1 MPPKKQKKKKPA
13 TKGSGFP
20 LFKSLLWICVVLLTG
35 LTLFVVMHLPL
46 RNTPSKSGTVQSPV
60 ARKDSEAPAARSQKK
75 PRPEPAPV
83 WNASV
88 QKEQAQVY
96 EAPIDDFDA
105 KVRSV
110 DLAILMG
117 LAAQGESESL
127 MRHRAVEVR
136 RHRGQEFYYQ
146 NLTITLGHE
155 VFPFLAELK
164 KNLDQLGTDFSLQ
177 TVDNN
182 PRDLEISILGEPTHH
197 IFLPLALV
205 PEPEPEAQTARASR
219 LVIIID
225 DLGESMAVAKR
236 LASLP
241 FAVSFSVLPHN
252 TKARQVANL
261 ARQENLEL
269 LLHLPSEPEGYPKLA
284 NSGPGTLR
292 VNMTPAVLEQTLV
305 DNLARLPDVDG
316 VNNHMGSRLT
326 QDKKAMTVVLK
337 HLQGQGKFF
346 VDSLTTPKS
355 CVRDVSKTLGMRYY
369 RRHIFLDNTA
379 KEHAVLLQLK
389 KAESLAKRTG
399 LAVAIGH
406 PYPATLS
413 ALESWAKSRDM
424 HVVVCKIQD
433 I

>member
-1 MPPKKQKKKKPA
+1 MPPKKRKKKKP
-13 TKGSGFP
+13 KGSGFS
-20 LFKSLLWICVVLLTG
+20 LFKSLFWICVVLLTG
-35 LTLFVVMHLPL
+35 LTLFVAMHLPL
-46 RNTPSKSGTVQSPV
+46 RHAPSKPGTVQPPV
-60 ARKDSEAPAARSQKK
+60 AHKAPEAPAARSRRA

-83 WNASV
+83 RNASV
-88 QKEQAQVY
+88 QKEQAQAY
-96 EAPIDDFDA
+96 EAPVDDFDA

-117 LAAQGESESL
+117 LAAQGESESR

-146 NLTITLGHE
+146 NLTINLGHE

-164 KNLDQLGTDFSLQ
+164 KNLDQLGAEFSLQ
-177 TVDNN
+177 TVGNN

-205 PEPEPEAQTARASR
+205 PEPEPEERTAKAPR

-236 LASLP
+236 LAALP

-269 LLHLPSEPEGYPKLA
+269 LLHLPCEPEGYPKSA

-292 VNMTPAVLEQTLV
+292 VNMTPADLEQTLA

-326 QDKKAMTVVLK
+326 QDKKAMTIVLA

-355 CVRDVSKTLGMRYY
+355 CVRDVSNTLGMRYY

-379 KEHAVLLQLK
+379 KEHAILLQLK

-413 ALESWAKSRDM
+413 ALEAWAKTRDM
-424 HVVVCKIQD
+424 NVVVCKIQD

>member
-1 MPPKKQKKKKPA
+1 MPPKKSKKKKTPA
-13 TKGSGFP
+13 KSPRFS

-35 LTLFVVMHLPL
+35 LTLFVAMHLPL
-46 RNTPSKSGTVQSPV
+46 RQPGKSGSVSVTQS
-60 ARKDSEAPAARSQKK
+60 RENSAARTAPSEIKARSAEAQK
-75 PRPEPAPV
+75 
-83 WNASV
+83 N
-88 QKEQAQVY
+88 QGQIY
-96 EAPIDDFDA
+96 EAQIDDFDT

-110 DLAILMG
+110 DLAILTG
-117 LAAQGESESL
+117 LAAQGESQSAL
-127 MRHRAVEVR
+127 RHRAVEVR

-146 NLTITLGHE
+146 NLTISLGQE

-164 KNLDQLGTDFSLQ
+164 KNLDQMGPEFSLK
-177 TVDNN
+177 TFNNN
-182 PRDLEISILGEPTHH
+182 PRDLEISISGESTHH
-197 IFLPLALV
+197 IFLPLSIV
-205 PEPEPEAQTARASR
+205 PEPQAPATSSPRM
-219 LVIIID
+219 VIVID

-241 FAVSFSVLPHN
+241 FPVSFSVLPHN
-252 TKARQVANL
+252 TKARPVANL
-261 ARQENLEL
+261 AREKNLEL
-269 LLHLPSEPEGYPKLA
+269 LLHLPCEPEGYPKTA

-292 VNMTPAVLEQTLV
+292 VNMSPAMLERALV
-305 DNLARLPDVDG
+305 DNLARLPEVDG

-326 QDKKAMTVVLK
+326 QDRAAMTVVLG
-337 HLQGQGKFF
+337 HLQGRGKFF
-346 VDSLTTPKS
+346 LDSLTTPRS
-355 CVRDVSKTLGMRYY
+355 CVREVSKSVGMRYY

-379 KEHAVLLQLK
+379 KEHAILLQLK

-424 HVVVCKIQD
+424 SVVICKIQD

>member
-1 MPPKKQKKKKPA
+1 MPPKKRKKKKPA
-13 TKGSGFP
+13 AKASGFS

-35 LTLFVVMHLPL
+35 LTLFVAMHLPL
-46 RNTPSKSGTVQSPV
+46 RNAPSKPGNVQPPV
-60 ARKDSEAPAARSQKK
+60 VHKTSEEPAAQSRKDSRSRQAST
-75 PRPEPAPV
+75 RD
-83 WNASV
+83 ASV
-88 QKEQAQVY
+88 QKNQPLAY
-96 EAPIDDFDA
+96 EAQIDDFDA

-127 MRHRAVEVR
+127 MRHRTVEVR
-136 RHRGQEFYYQ
+136 RHGGQEFYYQ
-146 NLTITLGHE
+146 NLTINLGHE

-164 KNLDQLGTDFSLQ
+164 KNLDQLGPDFSLK
-177 TVDNN
+177 TVDSN

-197 IFLPLALV
+197 IFLPLSLV
-205 PEPEPEAQTARASR
+205 PEPEPEVPTVRAPR

-225 DLGESMAVAKR
+225 DLGESMSVAKR
-236 LASLP
+236 LADLP

-252 TKARQVANL
+252 TKARQVADL
-261 ARQENLEL
+261 ARQEDLEL
-269 LLHLPSEPEGYPKLA
+269 LLHLPCEPEGYPKSA

-292 VNMTPAVLEQTLV
+292 VNMNPAVLEQTLA
-305 DNLARLPDVDG
+305 DNLARLPEVDG

-326 QDKKAMTVVLK
+326 QDKKAMTVVLA
-337 HLQGQGKFF
+337 HLQGRGKFF

-355 CVRDVSKTLGMRYY
+355 CVRDVSKTLGLRYY

-379 KEHAVLLQLK
+379 KEHAILLQLK

-413 ALESWAKSRDM
+413 ALESWARTRDM
-424 HVVVCKIQD
+424 SVVICKIQD

>member
-1 MPPKKQKKKKPA
+1 MPPKKRKKKTP
-13 TKGSGFP
+13 KGSGFS

-35 LTLFVVMHLPL
+35 LTLFVAMHLPL
-46 RNTPSKSGTVQSPV
+46 RHAPSTSGTVQPPV
-60 ARKDSEAPAARSQKK
+60 AHKASEAPAARSRKK
-75 PRPEPAPV
+75 PQPEPAPV

-88 QKEQAQVY
+88 QKEQAQAY
-96 EAPIDDFDA
+96 EAPVDDFDA

-117 LAAQGESESL
+117 LGAQGESESRL
-127 MRHRAVEVR
+127 RHRAVEVR

-146 NLTITLGHE
+146 NLTINLGHE

-164 KNLDQLGTDFSLQ
+164 KNLDQLGSEFSLQ

-197 IFLPLALV
+197 ISLPLALV
-205 PEPEPEAQTARASR
+205 PEPEPEAQTAKAPR

-225 DLGESMAVAKR
+225 DLGESMTVAKR
-236 LASLP
+236 LAALP

-252 TKARQVANL
+252 TKARQVSNL

-269 LLHLPSEPEGYPKLA
+269 LLHLPCEPEGYPKSA

-292 VNMTPAVLEQTLV
+292 VNMTPAVLEQALV
-305 DNLARLPDVDG
+305 DNLALLPDVDG

-326 QDKKAMTVVLK
+326 QDKTAMTVVLG

-379 KEHAVLLQLK
+379 KEHAILLQLK
-389 KAESLAKRTG
+389 KAESLARRTG

-413 ALESWAKSRDM
+413 ALESWAKTRDM
-424 HVVVCKIQD
+424 NVVVCKIQD